1 MIDNFKQIRELLKFD
16 DPNDYYF
23 IEVLKRRKD
32 NPRLH
37 VNSKFI
43 KDYYV
48 FSMADFDQLKDEILC
63 TCEVYHARA
72 YIRLNVRNSYKTAIY
87 SLQKLAD
94 CIASNN
100 TRASIRLC
108 RKSSAEQHADPNPTF
123 LVDIDNP
130 IDLDFAKSIIADLH
144 NTLHGMT
151 DHGIIAEITTPNGVH
166 LITKPFDIE
175 KFTASCPTV
184 PVFKDAPTVLY
195 SPIETTEDAQTLSK

>member
-1 MIDNFKQIRELLKFD
+1 MIDNFKQIRELLKFN

-32 NPRLH
+32 NPRLL
-37 VNSKFI
+37 VNSRFI
-43 KDYYV
+43 KDYYI
-48 FSMADFDQLKDEILC
+48 FSIEDFDNAKDEILC

-72 YIRLNVRNSYKTAIY
+72 YIRLNIRNSYKTAIY

-108 RKSSAEQHADPNPTF
+108 RKSSSEQHADSNPTY
-123 LVDIDNP
+123 LVDIDNLV
-130 IDLDFAKSIIADLH
+130 DLNFAKSIITDLH
-144 NTLHGMT
+144 NTVHGMV
-151 DHGIIAEITTPNGVH
+151 DHGILAEIQTPNGVH
-166 LITKPFDIE
+166 LITKPFEIE
-175 KFTASCPTV
+175 KFIASCPTV

-195 SPIETTEDAQTLSK
+195 SPILTS